1 MEWEVP
7 LYGLEFAKSLHM
19 DKVFLKN
26 AYSIREKLIGSS
38 SELKLL
44 KSKKRS
50 RYNKNL
56 YITKCA
62 LCDEVVDDTH
72 HILPKSRAKG
82 KWGKFIIIGLKS

>member
-1 MEWEVP
+1 MGSS

-44 KSKKRS
+44 KS
-50 RYNKNL
+50 
-56 YITKCA
+56 
-62 LCDEVVDDTH
+62 
-72 HILPKSRAKG
+72 
-82 KWGKFIIIGLKS
+82 